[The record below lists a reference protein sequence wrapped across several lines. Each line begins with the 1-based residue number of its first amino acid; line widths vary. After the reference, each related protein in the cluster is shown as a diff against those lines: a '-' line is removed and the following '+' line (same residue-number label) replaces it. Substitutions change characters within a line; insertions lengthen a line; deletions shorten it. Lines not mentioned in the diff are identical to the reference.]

1 LRLSRAR
8 RRARR
13 RILIVVVLVL
23 VLGTVGAVL
32 ALVQT
37 QPPAHFVSECT
48 FPTGTTSKSGTPNV
62 YAITPDQ
69 AQNAS
74 IIAAVGIQKG
84 LPDHAVTVALAT
96 AIQESE
102 LENLTYGDRDS
113 VGLFQQRPSEGWG
126 TAAQIEDPVYAA
138 TAFYDHLVQ
147 VQGWE
152 TLPVTQAAQ
161 AVQLSADPDAYAQ
174 WAPEARSLAKALTG
188 EVPESIACHLD
199 GFGGGAPAPS
209 ALATAAATELGAP
222 AIGVPVSTQRGWQE
236 AAWAVAHAYNYHVT
250 SVTFAGHQWTP
261 SAGSWAGVPTSRP
274 VVVVTP

>member
-13 RILIVVVLVL
+13 RIFVLAALVV
-23 VLGTVGAVL
+23 VLGTVGAVF
-32 ALVQT
+32 AVVSSG
-37 QPPAHFVSECT
+37 PPAPFESLCTVSA
-48 FPTGTTSKSGTPNV
+48 GTTTTSGTKNV

-74 IIAAVGIQKG
+74 IIAAVGMQKG

-96 AIQESE
+96 AFQESR
-102 LENLTYGDRDS
+102 LQNLTYGDLDS
-113 VGLFQQRPSEGWG
+113 VGLFQQRPSQGWG
-126 TAAQIEDPVYAA
+126 TSAQIEDPVYAA

-147 VQGWE
+147 VPGWE

-161 AVQLSADPDAYAQ
+161 LVQRSASPDAYAQ
-174 WAPEARSLAKALTG
+174 WESEARALARALTG
-188 EVPESIACHLD
+188 EEPEGIACHLD
-199 GFGGGAPAPS
+199 GFGGHAPSPS
-209 ALATAAATELGAP
+209 ALTTAAATELGSP
-222 AIGVPVSTQRGWQE
+222 ALGVPVSTTRGWQV

-250 SVTFAGHQWTP
+250 SVTFAGRQWTP
-261 SAGSWAGVPTSRP
+261 GAASWSDASSSRS